1 MHIQEKSICNIDT
14 QAGQPG
20 MGLVRTQEGLGI
32 ILIKAKWAFPGDVMG
47 YAEIWGFCLAR
58 ATDGGLA
65 WRKGTISQPHERAP
79 SGSVEMEF
87 VPSLPTFFSGRE
99 TPQRQMLT

>member
-20 MGLVRTQEGLGI
+20 MGLVRTQKGSRM
-32 ILIKAKWAFPGDVMG
+32 ILLKAKWAFPGNVMG
-47 YAEIWGFCLAR
+47 YAKL
-58 ATDGGLA
+58 GGVLPCDSHG
-65 WRKGTISQPHERAP
+65 WWTISQPNEREP

-87 VPSLPTFFSGRE
+87 IPSLPAFSSGRE
-99 TPQRQMLT
+99 TQQRQMLT